1 MNLKEQIEVISTQT
15 QVVVTISG
23 EVVVKGTAL
32 YIYQTAWEYL
42 LHEIVSVKVAE
53 GNILVIE
60 VGEFNGRFKKF

>member
-15 QVVVTISG
+15 QVVVTIG
-23 EVVVKGTAL
+23 GEEVVRGTAL
-32 YIYQTAWEYL
+32 HIYQTAWEYL
-42 LHEIVSVKVAE
+42 LHEVVSVKVAE